1 MKRRVFSTLMVL
13 VMVFVMTIG
22 STALTWAGT
31 GSVALESSI
40 RKALE
45 SYEAKNETSDG
56 DLMFFVY
63 DLLPNDMKDAE
74 IEIYRVKF
82 EAATE
87 TSAGSISFHVPRAGD
102 DGAGGDVRHHFGVF
116 QSTSPERGTTCAAL
130 STVSRSIDCNPR
142 PPSGGRP

>member
-31 GSVALESSI
+31 GSAALESSI

-74 IEIYRVKF
+74 IEIYRQKV

-87 TSAGSISFHVPRAGD
+87 TSGGSISFYVAIN
-102 DGAGGDVRHHFGVF
+102 
-116 QSTSPERGTTCAAL
+116 GTLIPDEDSAPLVAKIKKLPKKEPLPAL
-130 STVSRSIDCNPR
+130 L
-142 PPSGGRP
+142 